1 MTDTPTARCRELLL
15 AGRRGEAELAAAE
28 LIASQFGI
36 SVRRASIGADWTSL
50 NSVNGIVDEESG
62 ERWFFKFHQE
72 EGEEATVHEYYRAEI
87 LQRAGLPVD
96 VPVRVSRAP
105 GHQVLL
111 YAFRDDRRLADVCLD
126 VEHSEDG
133 TLLRHIVALQGDLD
147 RLVGEMYLRT
157 LHASNAAQSAG
168 EAIHQ
173 LFHYRL
179 RIPSRPRHVAARVA
193 RFYESQVVRLPRSDR
208 RWDEFSALR
217 WRINGVPHR
226 HTIAELFEE
235 SLVRL
240 DPAFLGASG
249 AVTAH
254 GDAHNANV
262 WIEERTESPRL
273 VLFDPA
279 FAGEHV
285 PALLADIKATFHN
298 VYAHRLWLYHPNEAG
313 KLFDVDVAVADGW
326 IDIAHDWALTPL
338 RQAFLSSKIENVWRP
353 LLAALRDQGLLPRD
367 WQRIVRCAL
376 FCCPTLVTNL
386 RAGEPQG
393 PIPRRSPAMSA
404 LSFSLAVM
412 AGSEPDD
419 AAEDPFT
426 RFIAAIS
433 PAA

>member
-1 MTDTPTARCRELLL
+1 VTHTPTARCRELLL
-15 AGRRGEAELAAAE
+15 AGCRGEAELAVAE
-28 LIASQFGI
+28 LIASEFGI

-50 NSVNGIVDEESG
+50 NSVNGIVDAESG

-126 VEHSEDG
+126 AERSEDG
-133 TLLRHIVALQGDLD
+133 TLLRHLVALQRDLD
-147 RLVGEMYLRT
+147 RLVGETYLRT
-157 LHASNAAQSAG
+157 LHASNAAQSEA

-173 LFHYRL
+173 LFHHRL
-179 RIPSRPRHVAARVA
+179 RTPSQSRHVAARVA
-193 RFYESQVVRLPRSDR
+193 RFYESQVVRLPGNDV
-208 RWDEFSALR
+208 RWNEFAALR
-217 WRINGVPHR
+217 WRINGVPYR

-262 WIEERTESPRL
+262 WVEERAESPRL

-298 VYAHRLWLYHPNEAG
+298 VYAHRLWLYHPNEAES
-313 KLFDVDVAVADGW
+313 LFHVDVALQGGW
-326 IDIAHDWALTPL
+326 IDVAHDWALTPL
-338 RQAFLSSKIENVWRP
+338 RQAFLSSKAENVWKP
-353 LLAALRDQGLLPRD
+353 LLAALRDRGLLPGD

-386 RAGEPQG
+386 RAGESQG
-393 PIPRRSPAMSA
+393 PIPGRSPAMSA
-404 LSFSLAVM
+404 FSFALAVM
-412 AGSEPDD
+412 AGSEPDGHGED
-419 AAEDPFT
+419 AFA
-426 RFIAAIS
+426 RFIDAIS
-433 PAA
+433 PAR

>member
-1 MTDTPTARCRELLL
+1 MTHTPTARCRELLL
-15 AGRRGEAELAAAE
+15 AGCRGEAELAVAE
-28 LIASQFGI
+28 LIASEFGI

-50 NSVNGIVDEESG
+50 NSVNGIVDAESG

-126 VEHSEDG
+126 AERSEDG
-133 TLLRHIVALQGDLD
+133 TLLRHLVALQRDLD
-147 RLVGEMYLRT
+147 RLVGETYLRT
-157 LHASNAAQSAG
+157 LHASNAAQSEA

-173 LFHYRL
+173 LFHHRL
-179 RIPSRPRHVAARVA
+179 RTPSQSRHVAARVA
-193 RFYESQVVRLPRSDR
+193 RFYESQVVRLPGNDV
-208 RWDEFSALR
+208 RWNEFAALR
-217 WRINGVPHR
+217 WRINGVPYR

-262 WIEERTESPRL
+262 WVEERAESPRL

-298 VYAHRLWLYHPNEAG
+298 VYAHRLWLYHPNEAES
-313 KLFDVDVAVADGW
+313 LFHVDVALQGGW
-326 IDIAHDWALTPL
+326 IDVAHDWALTPL
-338 RQAFLSSKIENVWRP
+338 RQAFLSSKAENVCKP
-353 LLAALRDQGLLPRD
+353 LLAALRDRGLLPGD

-393 PIPRRSPAMSA
+393 PIPGRSPAMSA
-404 LSFSLAVM
+404 LSFSIAVI
-412 AGSEPDD
+412 AGSEPGG
-419 AAEDPFT
+419 AAQDPFA